1 MKAKGKFKNV
11 GVLMGGD
18 STEKEISLK
27 SGEAVC
33 EALECKGYNIKRL
46 TIKTLYD
53 VENLLSKVEI
63 DCIFIALHGGFGE
76 DGAIQKILD
85 DMEIP
90 YTGSSPQ
97 TCYLAMNKI
106 ESKKI
111 LEENGLSV
119 PAYKIL
125 KLNQN
130 LMDLG
135 DFSLPLVVKPSMQGS
150 SIGLTI
156 VYNKNILKEAI
167 KEAFNFNSQIIIE
180 QYIEGKEIT
189 VGILENEA
197 LPVIEIVPKR
207 EFYDYK
213 AKYTK
218 GLTEYLIPAPINREL
233 CSKIQ
238 NIGLKA
244 HKSLNCDYF
253 SRIDM
258 RLSPEGEVFILEI
271 NSIPGLTPG
280 SLLPKAAEAAGVRF
294 EDLCAKI
301 VNSASCKQLTSHK
314 SQVTSLKLET

>member
-1 MKAKGKFKNV
+1 MRAKGKFKNI
-11 GVLMGGD
+11 GILMGGD
-18 STEKEISLK
+18 STERKISLK

-33 EALECKGYNIKRL
+33 EALERKGYNVKRL
-46 TIKTLYD
+46 IIETLYD

-76 DGAIQKILD
+76 DGTIQKILD
-85 DMEIP
+85 DMKIP

-97 TCYLAMNKI
+97 ACYLAMNKI
-106 ESKKI
+106 ESKKV
-111 LEENGLSV
+111 LEENGLPI

-125 KLNQN
+125 KFNQS
-130 LMDLG
+130 LMDLD
-135 DFSLPLVVKPSMQGS
+135 DFNLPLVVKPSMQGS

-167 KEAFNFNSQIIIE
+167 KEAFSFNSQIVIE
-180 QYIEGKEIT
+180 QYIKGKEIT
-189 VGILENEA
+189 VGILENEV

-207 EFYDYK
+207 GFYDYK

-218 GLTEYLIPAPINREL
+218 GLTEYLIPAPIDRKL
-233 CSKIQ
+233 YSKIQ

-253 SRIDM
+253 SRVDM

-280 SLLPKAAEAAGVRF
+280 SLLPKAAEVAGVKF

-301 VNSASCKQLTSHK
+301 VNAASCKEVLSHRINIG
-314 SQVTSLKLET
+314 TERE